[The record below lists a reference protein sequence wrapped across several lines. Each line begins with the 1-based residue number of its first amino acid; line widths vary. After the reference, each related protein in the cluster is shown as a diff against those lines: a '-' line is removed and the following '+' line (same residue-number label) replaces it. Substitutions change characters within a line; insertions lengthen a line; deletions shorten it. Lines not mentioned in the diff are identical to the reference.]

1 MPELKITVQGTPNP
15 NAAKFTLDRTL
26 VEGGGSRSYF
36 DREAAAEDPL
46 ASRLLDIDG
55 VESLL
60 IAEDFVTVT
69 KAPSAAWDALVPV
82 IEETLKEVLS

>member
-36 DREAAAEDPL
+36 DRAAAEDDPL
-46 ASRLLDIDG
+46 AGRLLEIDG

-69 KAPSAAWDALVPV
+69 KAPAAAWDTLVPQ
-82 IEETLKEVLS
+82 IEDTFREVLS